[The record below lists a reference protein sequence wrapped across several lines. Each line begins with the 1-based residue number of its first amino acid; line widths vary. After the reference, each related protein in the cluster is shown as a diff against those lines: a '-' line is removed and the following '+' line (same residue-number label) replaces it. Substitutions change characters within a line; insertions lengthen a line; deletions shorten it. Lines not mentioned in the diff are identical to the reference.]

1 MTTPFLKSRRGF
13 TLVELLVVIA
23 IIGILIGLLLPA
35 VQAAREAARRMQ
47 CTNNMKQLGL
57 ALHNFADAHGRIP
70 NQYNDKIWMS
80 FVPAGTADIYTNTAS
95 ICSRPQRYTAQALLL
110 PYVEQNNLYSE
121 LTGLLEKAKSTGDAN
136 YMPSPTDG
144 GTVPTGATRNPLTAK
159 VDPLL
164 CPSDGLAAGSKGEEG
179 HMGRTSYL
187 CNVGDA
193 AYQNTSGRGNQYR
206 RGVFVNGAPDKGG
219 QTVLASLT
227 DGTSNTMAFSETTV
241 SDQNGGVMSKN
252 IVAYL
257 TSLKSKAPAACL
269 ATRGE
274 GGMTNVDTTYPI
286 KGRRWCDAR
295 SACSNFT
302 AALPPNAPSCCGS
315 GGGSKDD
322 FTISTPSSNHSGG
335 VNVVMCD
342 GSVRFV
348 SETIDCGNITEIMG
362 GAANTDGCD
371 YTWAGKSW
379 HGVWGA
385 MATPGKG
392 ETESL

>member
-1 MTTPFLKSRRGF
+1 MTITVSKSRRGF

-57 ALHNFADAHGRIP
+57 ALHNFVDAHNRLP
-70 NQYNDKIWMS
+70 NQYCDEMWMS
-80 FVPAGTADIYTNTAS
+80 YVPNGTADIYNNTAS

-110 PYVEQNNLYSE
+110 PYVEQNALYSE
-121 LTGLLEKAKSTGDAN
+121 ITGLLDKAKSTGDAS
-136 YMPSPTDG
+136 YMPSPTNGSDIPPG
-144 GTVPTGATRNPLTAK
+144 MSRNPLTAK
-159 VDPLL
+159 IDPLL

-193 AYQNTSGRGNQYR
+193 AYQNTSGRGNTNR
-206 RGVFVNGAPDKGG
+206 RGVFVNFAKAG
-219 QTVLASLT
+219 QTTLATIT

-241 SDQNGGVMSKN
+241 SDQNGGTKSKN
-252 IVAYL
+252 IVAYV
-257 TSLKSKAPAACL
+257 TSLKTKAPAACL
-269 ATRGE
+269 ATRGSD
-274 GGMTNVDTTYPI
+274 GDTNVSQTYPI

-302 AALPPNAPSCCGS
+302 ACLPPNAPSCCGS

-348 SETIDCGNITEIMG
+348 SETIDCGDITNLMG
-362 GAANTDGCD
+362 GQTSD
-371 YTWAGKSW
+371 YIWTGKSY

>member
-1 MTTPFLKSRRGF
+1 MTITVSKSRRGF

-57 ALHNFADAHGRIP
+57 ALHNFVDAHNRLP
-70 NQYNDKIWMS
+70 NQYCDEMWMS
-80 FVPAGTADIYTNTAS
+80 YVPAGTADIYNNTAS

-110 PYVEQNNLYSE
+110 PYVEQNALYSE
-121 LTGLLEKAKSTGDAN
+121 LTGLLDKAKSTGDAS
-136 YMPSPTDG
+136 YMPSPTNGSD
-144 GTVPTGATRNPLTAK
+144 VPPGMSRNPLTAK
-159 VDPLL
+159 IDPLL
-164 CPSDGLAAGSKGEEG
+164 CPSDGLAAGSKGETG

-193 AYQNTSGRGNQYR
+193 AYQNTSVRGNTHR
-206 RGVFVNGAPDKGG
+206 RGVFVNFAKAGK
-219 QTVLASLT
+219 TTLASIT

-241 SDQNGGVMSKN
+241 SDQAGGVKSSN
-252 IVAYL
+252 IVAYV
-257 TSLKSKAPAACL
+257 TSLKIKAPAACL

-274 GGMTNVDTTYPI
+274 GGMTNVDKTYPI

-302 AALPPNAPSCCGS
+302 ACLPPNAPSCCGS

-348 SETIDCGNITEIMG
+348 SETIDCGDINNIMG
-362 GAANTDGCD
+362 GQTSD
-371 YTWAGKSW
+371 YIWTGKSGR
-379 HGVWGA
+379 GVWGA

>member
-1 MTTPFLKSRRGF
+1 MTITVSKSRRGF

-57 ALHNFADAHGRIP
+57 ALHNFVDAHNRLP
-70 NQYNDKIWMS
+70 NQYCDEMWMS
-80 FVPAGTADIYTNTAS
+80 YVPAGTADIYNNTAS

-110 PYVEQNNLYSE
+110 PYVEQNALYSE
-121 LTGLLEKAKSTGDAN
+121 ITGLLDKAKSTGDAN

-144 GTVPTGATRNPLTAK
+144 STIPTGMSRNPLTAK
-159 VDPLL
+159 IDPLL
-164 CPSDGLAAGSKGEEG
+164 CPSDGLAAGSKGETG

-193 AYQNTSGRGNQYR
+193 AYQNTSGRGNTHR
-206 RGVFVNGAPDKGG
+206 RGVFVNFAKAGK
-219 QTVLASLT
+219 TTLASIT

-241 SDQNGGVMSKN
+241 SDQAGGVKSSN
-252 IVAYL
+252 IVAYV
-257 TSLKSKAPAACL
+257 TSLKTKAPAACL

-274 GGMTNVDTTYPI
+274 GGMTNVDKTYPI

-302 AALPPNAPSCCGS
+302 ACLPPNAPSCCGS

-348 SETIDCGNITEIMG
+348 SETIDCGDINNIMG
-362 GAANTDGCD
+362 GQTSD
-371 YTWAGKSW
+371 YIWTGKSGR
-379 HGVWGA
+379 GVWGA

>member
-1 MTTPFLKSRRGF
+1 MTITVSKSRRGF

-70 NQYNDKIWMS
+70 NQYCDEIWMS
-80 FVPAGTADIYTNTAS
+80 FVPAGTSDPYNNTAS

-110 PYVEQNNLYSE
+110 PYVEQNALYSE
-121 LTGLLEKAKSTGDAN
+121 ITGLCEKAKSTGDAS

-144 GTVPTGATRNPLTAK
+144 STIPTGMSRNPLTAK
-159 VDPLL
+159 IDPLL
-164 CPSDGLAAGSKGEEG
+164 CPSDGLAAGSKGETG

-193 AYQNTSGRGNQYR
+193 AYQNTSGRGNTHR
-206 RGVFVNGAPDKGG
+206 RGVFVNFAKAGK
-219 QTVLASLT
+219 TTLATIT

-241 SDQNGGVMSKN
+241 SDQAGGVKSSN
-252 IVAYL
+252 IVAYV
-257 TSLKSKAPAACL
+257 TSLKTKAPAACL

-274 GGMTNVDTTYPI
+274 GGMTNVDKTYPI

-302 AALPPNAPSCCGS
+302 ACLPPNAPSCCGS

-348 SETIDCGNITEIMG
+348 SETIDCGDINNIMG
-362 GAANTDGCD
+362 GQTSD
-371 YTWAGKSW
+371 YIWTGKSGR
-379 HGVWGA
+379 GVWGA

>member
-1 MTTPFLKSRRGF
+1 MTITVSKSRRGF

-57 ALHNFADAHGRIP
+57 ALHNFVDAHNRLP
-70 NQYNDKIWMS
+70 NQYCDEMWMS
-80 FVPAGTADIYTNTAS
+80 YVPAGTADIYNNTAS

-110 PYVEQNNLYSE
+110 PYVEQNALYSE
-121 LTGLLEKAKSTGDAN
+121 LTGLLDKAKSTGDAS
-136 YMPSPTDG
+136 YMPSPTNGSD
-144 GTVPTGATRNPLTAK
+144 VPPGMSRNPLTAK
-159 VDPLL
+159 IDPLL
-164 CPSDGLAAGSKGEEG
+164 CPSDGLAAGSKGETG

-193 AYQNTSGRGNQYR
+193 AYQNTSGRGNTHR
-206 RGVFVNGAPDKGG
+206 RGVFVNFAKAGK
-219 QTVLASLT
+219 TTLASIT

-241 SDQNGGVMSKN
+241 SDQAGGVKSSN
-252 IVAYL
+252 IVAYV
-257 TSLKSKAPAACL
+257 TSLKTKAPAACL

-274 GGMTNVDTTYPI
+274 GGMTNVDKTYPI

-302 AALPPNAPSCCGS
+302 ACLPPNAPSCCGS

-348 SETIDCGNITEIMG
+348 SETIDCGDINNIMG
-362 GAANTDGCD
+362 GQTSD
-371 YTWAGKSW
+371 YIWTGKSGR
-379 HGVWGA
+379 GVWGA

>member
-1 MTTPFLKSRRGF
+1 MTITVSKSRRGF

-57 ALHNFADAHGRIP
+57 ALHNFVDAHNRLP
-70 NQYNDKIWMS
+70 NQYCDEMWMS
-80 FVPAGTADIYTNTAS
+80 YVPAGTADVYNNTAS

-110 PYVEQNNLYSE
+110 PYVEQNALYSE
-121 LTGLLEKAKSTGDAN
+121 ITGLLDKAKSTGDAN

-144 GTVPTGATRNPLTAK
+144 STIPTGMSRNPLTAK
-159 VDPLL
+159 IDPLL
-164 CPSDGLAAGSKGEEG
+164 CPSDGLAAGSKGETG

-193 AYQNTSGRGNQYR
+193 AYQNTSGRGNTHR
-206 RGVFVNGAPDKGG
+206 RGVFVNFAKAGK
-219 QTVLASLT
+219 TTLAAIT

-241 SDQNGGVMSKN
+241 SDQAGGVKSSN
-252 IVAYL
+252 IVAYV
-257 TSLKSKAPAACL
+257 TSLKTKAPAACL

-274 GGMTNVDTTYPI
+274 GGMTNVDKTYPI

-302 AALPPNAPSCCGS
+302 ACLPPNAPSCCGS

-348 SETIDCGNITEIMG
+348 SETIDCGDINNIMG
-362 GAANTDGCD
+362 GQTSD
-371 YTWAGKSW
+371 YIWTGKSGR
-379 HGVWGA
+379 GVWGA

>member
-1 MTTPFLKSRRGF
+1 MTITVSKSRRGF

-70 NQYNDKIWMS
+70 NQYCDEIWMS
-80 FVPAGTADIYTNTAS
+80 FVPAGTSDPYNNTAS

-110 PYVEQNNLYSE
+110 PYVEQNALYSE
-121 LTGLLEKAKSTGDAN
+121 ITGLCEKAKSTGDAN

-144 GTVPTGATRNPLTAK
+144 STIPTGMSRNPLTAK
-159 VDPLL
+159 IDPLL
-164 CPSDGLAAGSKGEEG
+164 CPSDGLAAGSKGETG

-193 AYQNTSGRGNQYR
+193 AYQNTSSRGNTHR
-206 RGVFVNGAPDKGG
+206 RGVFVNFAKAGK
-219 QTVLASLT
+219 TTLATIT

-241 SDQNGGVMSKN
+241 SDQAGGVKSSN
-252 IVAYL
+252 IVAYV
-257 TSLKSKAPAACL
+257 TSLKTKAPAACL

-274 GGMTNVDTTYPI
+274 GGMTNVGKTYPI

-302 AALPPNAPSCCGS
+302 ACLPPNAPSCCGS

-348 SETIDCGNITEIMG
+348 SETIDCGDINNIMG
-362 GAANTDGCD
+362 GQTSD
-371 YTWAGKSW
+371 YIWTGKSGR
-379 HGVWGA
+379 GVWGA

>member
-1 MTTPFLKSRRGF
+1 MTITVSKSRRGF

-70 NQYNDKIWMS
+70 NQYCDEIWMS
-80 FVPAGTADIYTNTAS
+80 FVPAGTSDIYNNTAS

-110 PYVEQNNLYSE
+110 PYVEQNALYSE
-121 LTGLLEKAKSTGDAN
+121 LTGLCEKAKSSGDAS
-136 YMPSPTDG
+136 YMPSPTNGSDIPPG
-144 GTVPTGATRNPLTAK
+144 MSRNPLTAK
-159 VDPLL
+159 IDPLL
-164 CPSDGLAAGSKGEEG
+164 CPSDGLAAGSKGETG

-193 AYQNTSGRGNQYR
+193 AYQNTSGRGNTHR
-206 RGVFVNGAPDKGG
+206 RGVFVNFAKAGK
-219 QTVLASLT
+219 TTLATIT

-241 SDQNGGVMSKN
+241 SDQAGGVKSSN
-252 IVAYL
+252 IVAYV
-257 TSLKSKAPAACL
+257 TSLKTKAPAACL

-274 GGMTNVDTTYPI
+274 GGMTNVDKTYPI

-302 AALPPNAPSCCGS
+302 AALPPNSPSCCGS

-348 SETIDCGNITEIMG
+348 SETIDCGNINNIMG
-362 GAANTDGCD
+362 GQTSD
-371 YTWAGKSW
+371 YIWTGKSER
-379 HGVWGA
+379 GVWGA

-392 ETESL
+392 ETTSL

>member
-57 ALHNFADAHGRIP
+57 ALHNFVDAHNRLP
-70 NQYNDKIWMS
+70 NQYCDEMWMS
-80 FVPAGTADIYTNTAS
+80 YVPAGTADIYNNTAS

-110 PYVEQNNLYSE
+110 PYVEQNALYSE
-121 LTGLLEKAKSTGDAN
+121 LTGLLDKAKSTGDAS
-136 YMPSPTDG
+136 YMPSPTNGSD
-144 GTVPTGATRNPLTAK
+144 VPPGMSRNPLTAK
-159 VDPLL
+159 IDPLL
-164 CPSDGLAAGSKGEEG
+164 CPSDGLAAGSKGETG

-193 AYQNTSGRGNQYR
+193 AYQNTSVRGNTHR
-206 RGVFVNGAPDKGG
+206 RGVFVNFAKAGK
-219 QTVLASLT
+219 TTLASIT

-241 SDQNGGVMSKN
+241 SDQAGGVKSSN
-252 IVAYL
+252 IVAYV
-257 TSLKSKAPAACL
+257 TSLKIKAPAACL

-274 GGMTNVDTTYPI
+274 GGMTNVDKTYPI

-302 AALPPNAPSCCGS
+302 ACLPPNAPSCCGS

-348 SETIDCGNITEIMG
+348 SETVDCGDITNIMG
-362 GAANTDGCD
+362 GAANTGGCD
-371 YTWAGKSW
+371 YTWAGKSY

>member
-1 MTTPFLKSRRGF
+1 MTFTASKSRRGF

-70 NQYNDKIWMS
+70 NQYCDDVWMS
-80 FVPAGTADIYTNTAS
+80 FIPAGTSDPTNNTAS
-95 ICSRPQRYTAQALLL
+95 ICSRPQRYTAQMLLF
-110 PYVEQNNLYSE
+110 PYVEQTSLYSE
-121 LTGLLEKAKSTGDAN
+121 ITGLCDKAKSTGDAN

-144 GTVPTGATRNPLTAK
+144 STFPTGMDRNPLTAK

-164 CPSDGLAAGSKGEEG
+164 CPSDGLAAGSKGETN

-193 AYQNTSGRGNQYR
+193 AYQNTSSRGNTHR
-206 RGVFVNGAPDKGG
+206 RGVFVNGAKAGK
-219 QTVLASLT
+219 TTLATIT

-274 GGMTNVDTTYPI
+274 GGQTNVSETYPI
-286 KGRRWCDAR
+286 KGRRFCDAR

-302 AALPPNAPSCCGS
+302 ACLPPNAPSCCGS

-348 SETIDCGNITEIMG
+348 SETIDCGNITTIMG
-362 GAANTDGCD
+362 GSANTDGYD
-371 YTWAGKSW
+371 YAWTGKSER
-379 HGVWGA
+379 GVWGA

>member
-1 MTTPFLKSRRGF
+1 MTITVSKSRRGF

-70 NQYNDKIWMS
+70 NQYCDEIWMS
-80 FVPAGTADIYTNTAS
+80 FVPAGTSDPYNNTAS

-110 PYVEQNNLYSE
+110 PYVEQNALYSE
-121 LTGLLEKAKSTGDAN
+121 ITGLCEKAKSTGDAY

-144 GTVPTGATRNPLTAK
+144 STIPTGMSRNPLTAK
-159 VDPLL
+159 IDPLL
-164 CPSDGLAAGSKGEEG
+164 CPSDGLAAGSKGETG

-193 AYQNTSGRGNQYR
+193 AYQNTSGRGNTHR
-206 RGVFVNGAPDKGG
+206 RGVFVNFAKAGK
-219 QTVLASLT
+219 TTLASIT

-241 SDQNGGVMSKN
+241 SDQAGGVKSSN
-252 IVAYL
+252 IVAYV
-257 TSLKSKAPAACL
+257 TSLKTKAPAACL

-274 GGMTNVDTTYPI
+274 GGMTNVSTTYPI

-302 AALPPNAPSCCGS
+302 ACLPPNAPSCCGS

-348 SETIDCGNITEIMG
+348 SETIDCGDINNIMG
-362 GAANTDGCD
+362 GQTSD
-371 YTWAGKSW
+371 YIWTGKSGR
-379 HGVWGA
+379 GVWGA

>member
-1 MTTPFLKSRRGF
+1 MTITVSKSRRGF

-57 ALHNFADAHGRIP
+57 ALHNFVDAHNRLP
-70 NQYNDKIWMS
+70 NQYCDEMWMS
-80 FVPAGTADIYTNTAS
+80 YVPAGTADIYNNTAS

-110 PYVEQNNLYSE
+110 PYVEQNALYSE
-121 LTGLLEKAKSTGDAN
+121 LTGLLDKAKSTGDAS
-136 YMPSPTDG
+136 YMPSPTNGSD
-144 GTVPTGATRNPLTAK
+144 VPPGMSRNPLTAK
-159 VDPLL
+159 IDPLL
-164 CPSDGLAAGSKGEEG
+164 CPSDGLAAGSKGETG

-193 AYQNTSGRGNQYR
+193 AYQNTSVRGNTHR
-206 RGVFVNGAPDKGG
+206 RGVFVNFAKAGK
-219 QTVLASLT
+219 TTLASIT

-241 SDQNGGVMSKN
+241 SDQAGGVKSSN
-252 IVAYL
+252 IVAYV
-257 TSLKSKAPAACL
+257 TSLKIKAPAACL

-274 GGMTNVDTTYPI
+274 GGMTNVDKTYPI

-302 AALPPNAPSCCGS
+302 ACLPPNAPSCCGS

-322 FTISTPSSNHSGG
+322 FMISTPSSNHSGG

-348 SETIDCGNITEIMG
+348 SETIDCGDINNIMG
-362 GAANTDGCD
+362 GQTSD
-371 YTWAGKSW
+371 YIWTGKSGR
-379 HGVWGA
+379 GVWGA

>member
-1 MTTPFLKSRRGF
+1 MTITVSKSRRGF

-57 ALHNFADAHGRIP
+57 ALHNFVDAHNRLP
-70 NQYNDKIWMS
+70 NQYCDEMWMS
-80 FVPAGTADIYTNTAS
+80 YVPAGTADIYNNTAS

-110 PYVEQNNLYSE
+110 PYVEQNALYSE
-121 LTGLLEKAKSTGDAN
+121 LTGLLDKAKSTGDAS
-136 YMPSPTDG
+136 YMPSPTNGSD
-144 GTVPTGATRNPLTAK
+144 VPPGMSRNPLTAK
-159 VDPLL
+159 IDPLL
-164 CPSDGLAAGSKGEEG
+164 CPSDGLAAGSKGETG

-193 AYQNTSGRGNQYR
+193 AYQNTSGRGNTHR
-206 RGVFVNGAPDKGG
+206 RGVFVNFAKAGR
-219 QTVLASLT
+219 TTLAAIT

-241 SDQNGGVMSKN
+241 SDQAGGVKSSN
-252 IVAYL
+252 IVAYV
-257 TSLKSKAPAACL
+257 TSLKTKAPAACL

-274 GGMTNVDTTYPI
+274 GGMTNVDKTYPI

-302 AALPPNAPSCCGS
+302 ACLPPNAPSCCGS

-348 SETIDCGNITEIMG
+348 SETIDCGDINNIMG
-362 GAANTDGCD
+362 GQTSD
-371 YTWAGKSW
+371 YIWTGKSGR
-379 HGVWGA
+379 GVWGA

>member
-1 MTTPFLKSRRGF
+1 MTITVSKSRRGF

-57 ALHNFADAHGRIP
+57 ALHNFVDSHDRLP
-70 NQYNDKIWMS
+70 NQYCDEIWMS
-80 FVPAGTADIYTNTAS
+80 FVPAGTSDPQNNTAS
-95 ICSRPQRYTAQALLL
+95 ICSRPQRYTVQMLML
-110 PYVEQNNLYSE
+110 PYVEQNALYSE
-121 LTGLLEKAKSTGDAN
+121 ITGLCEKAKSTGDAN

-144 GTVPTGATRNPLTAK
+144 SAFPTGMNRNPLTAK
-159 VDPLL
+159 IDPLL
-164 CPSDGLAAGSKGEEG
+164 CPSDGLAAGSKGETN

-193 AYQNTSGRGNQYR
+193 AYQNTSGRGNTNR
-206 RGVFVNGAPDKGG
+206 RGVFVNFAKAGK
-219 QTVLASLT
+219 TTLAVIT

-241 SDQNGGVMSKN
+241 SNQQGGVKSSN

-257 TSLKSKAPAACL
+257 TSLKTKAPAACL

-274 GGMTNVDTTYPI
+274 GGMTNVSQTYPI
-286 KGRRWCDAR
+286 KGRRFCDAR

-302 AALPPNAPSCCGS
+302 ACLPPNAPSCCGS

-348 SETIDCGNITEIMG
+348 SETIDCGDINNIMG
-362 GAANTDGCD
+362 GQTSD
-371 YTWAGKSW
+371 YIWTGKSGR
-379 HGVWGA
+379 GVWGA

-392 ETESL
+392 ETTSL

>member
-1 MTTPFLKSRRGF
+1 MTITVSKSRRGF

-70 NQYNDKIWMS
+70 NQYCDEIWMS
-80 FVPAGTADIYTNTAS
+80 FVPAGTSDPYNNTAS

-110 PYVEQNNLYSE
+110 PYVEQNALYSE
-121 LTGLLEKAKSTGDAN
+121 LTGLCEKAKSTGDAS
-136 YMPSPTDG
+136 YMPSPTNGSDIPPG
-144 GTVPTGATRNPLTAK
+144 MSRNPLTAK

-164 CPSDGLAAGSKGEEG
+164 CPSDGLAAGSKGETG

-193 AYQNTSGRGNQYR
+193 AYQNTSGRGNTHR
-206 RGVFVNGAPDKGG
+206 RGVFVNFAKAGK
-219 QTVLASLT
+219 TTLASIT

-241 SDQNGGVMSKN
+241 SDQAGGVKSSN
-252 IVAYL
+252 IVAYV
-257 TSLKSKAPAACL
+257 TSLKTKAPAACL

-274 GGMTNVDTTYPI
+274 GGMTNVDKTYPI

-302 AALPPNAPSCCGS
+302 AALPPNSPSCCGS
-315 GGGSKDD
+315 GGGESSDYGC
-322 FTISTPSSNHSGG
+322 ISASSNHSGG

-348 SETIDCGNITEIMG
+348 SETVDCGDITQIMG
-362 GAANTDGCD
+362 GAANTEGQDNKW
-371 YTWAGKSW
+371 TGKSW

-385 MATPGKG
+385 MATPNKG